1 MIAITGAT
9 GQLGRL
15 AIARILSTTPAARV
29 VAAVRQPAKAADLAA
44 QGVQVRRADYDDP
57 ASLGP
62 ALAGVER
69 LLLISSS
76 EVGRRTAQHR
86 NIIEAAWQQRV
97 KLLVYTSLLHA
108 DTSTLDLAAEHRE
121 TEALIRASGIPYIL
135 LRNGW
140 YAENHTA
147 SIPAALAQGAFYG
160 SAGGGRISWASRAD
174 YAEAAAKAVAADSGA
189 NRTYE
194 LAGDTAH
201 TLAELAAEISRQTGK
216 TIPYRDIAPAAY
228 AEALLKAGLP
238 EWLAHA
244 LARWDAE
251 AARGALFHEG
261 RDLSQLIGRATTP
274 LAAAVSA
281 ALKL

>member
-121 TEALIRASGIPYIL
+121 TEALIKASGIPYIL

-174 YAEAAAKAVAADSGA
+174 YAEAAAKAVTADSGA

-216 TIPYRDIAPAAY
+216 TIPYRDIPPTAY